1 MNYAAS
7 IVLTCLMFGMGL
19 SLKLTD
25 FTRVFKLPKAACIGL
40 IGQLILLPLLGF
52 ALCLALNLKG
62 VVAIGV
68 MLLTLCPGGVLS
80 NLFTLIARGDLAL
93 SVTMTSIS
101 SLITVFTLP
110 FVLNLSLIFFDNSSV
125 QLSLP
130 FLKTAFQIM
139 LITVI
144 PVSLGMIVYKK
155 SPSFAE
161 HSRKWVRLGCNLF
174 LPVVILGILLQNDG
188 AWFQDFLTLGAL
200 TVTLN
205 LLTILLGYSLAKLA
219 RLETKKV
226 RTLSIE
232 VGAQNAML
240 GVTIAI
246 SPFLLNNAQVALI
259 PSIYGITMVLILWA
273 YTSLIARF
281 DGKKL
286 ALAETNE
293 SNR

>member
-1 MNYAAS
+1 M
-7 IVLTCLMFGMGL
+7 
-19 SLKLTD
+19 
-25 FTRVFKLPKAACIGL
+25 
-40 IGQLILLPLLGF
+40 
-52 ALCLALNLKG
+52 
-62 VVAIGV
+62 
-68 MLLTLCPGGVLS
+68 
-80 NLFTLIARGDLAL
+80 
-93 SVTMTSIS
+93 
-101 SLITVFTLP
+101 
-110 FVLNLSLIFFDNSSV
+110 
-125 QLSLP
+125 
-130 FLKTAFQIM
+130 
-139 LITVI
+139 
-144 PVSLGMIVYKK
+144 
-155 SPSFAE
+155 
-161 HSRKWVRLGCNLF
+161 
-174 LPVVILGILLQNDG
+174 GILLQNDG